1 MALTRKMLTAM
12 DIPAEKID
20 EIINAH
26 VETVDA
32 LKEERDG
39 FKADAEE
46 LPKVKKKLEEV
57 KKELA
62 DADANDWE
70 QKYNDL
76 KKEYDDYK
84 TDIVNKTTRSAK
96 EKAYKQI
103 LIDAGIPEKRIPT
116 IIKVSGSE
124 IDKLELDDNGKA
136 KNVEKVTEDIKSEWS
151 DFIVKSKEKGVDTPN
166 PPANNNG
173 SGTLTKEEIM
183 KIKDPAK
190 RQEAWAKFLS
200 KGDE

>member
-46 LPKVKKKLEEV
+46 LPKVKKKFEEV

-70 QKYNDL
+70 K
-76 KKEYDDYK
+76 
-84 TDIVNKTTRSAK
+84 
-96 EKAYKQI
+96 
-103 LIDAGIPEKRIPT
+103 
-116 IIKVSGSE
+116 
-124 IDKLELDDNGKA
+124 
-136 KNVEKVTEDIKSEWS
+136 
-151 DFIVKSKEKGVDTPN
+151 
-166 PPANNNG
+166 
-173 SGTLTKEEIM
+173 
-183 KIKDPAK
+183 
-190 RQEAWAKFLS
+190 
-200 KGDE
+200 